1 MSFCFPSVF
10 PLELLL
16 SSLTEAVV
24 LLVTLVITTLSDL
37 DFNFNILTL
46 TGSYWRWDITA
57 LAAPT
62 TYKKV

>member
-1 MSFCFPSVF
+1 MSFCF

-16 SSLTEAVV
+16 SSLAEAVV
-24 LLVTLVITTLSDL
+24 LFTTLVITTLSDF

-46 TGSYWRWDITA
+46 TVSYWRWDIMG